1 MPLSASR
8 LEISVEYQNHLTFY
22 PNEKE
27 FGNKHSSL
35 TILTVTSGQFSS
47 PYLFQ
52 ALDNGQRCVLQSN
65 RGLRPG
71 RTAVGRNQHFRV

>member
-35 TILTVTSGQFSS
+35 TILTVTSEQFSS

-52 ALDNGQRCVLQSN
+52 ALDKDASCNQSEV
-65 RGLRPG
+65 LRPC